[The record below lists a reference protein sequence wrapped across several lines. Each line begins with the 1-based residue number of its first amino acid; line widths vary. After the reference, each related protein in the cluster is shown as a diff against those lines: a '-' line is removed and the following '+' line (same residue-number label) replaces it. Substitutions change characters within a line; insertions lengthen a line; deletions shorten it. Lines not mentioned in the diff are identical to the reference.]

1 MRTTRDEN
9 DHPIYREKIKQMVME
24 NKQSLEVDYQLL
36 AKECHALAYFL
47 PEVPTQVGFDCN
59 QLFLHPK
66 CTLREKNW
74 YSTDFKTHKGP

>member
-1 MRTTRDEN
+1 MPCLIILSDLSLRFSEYLRTTRDEN

-47 PEVPTQVGFDCN
+47 PEVPTQVGFESIV
-59 QLFLHPK
+59 F
-66 CTLREKNW
+66 T
-74 YSTDFKTHKGP
+74 S